1 MASTTTGTCLQGSLS
16 TCAFLTPLCLPK
28 ARLTEPTVVRPRPV
42 MVNTIVFTT
51 TYPGVLGSNTFIPP
65 SKSSKVEK
73 EDVNC
78 FASSKL
84 WQSQLVSSAPR
95 AIDES
100 EFIIPGCSAIVSS
113 AEGRRN
119 YTDLQETA
127 QWIGGTEIPKLILKD
142 LLQ

>member
-1 MASTTTGTCLQGSLS
+1 MASTTTGTCLPGSLS
-16 TCAFLTPLCLPK
+16 TCASLTALCLRK

-42 MVNTIVFTT
+42 MVKGKWFLPQHI
-51 TYPGVLGSNTFIPP
+51 LGSDIFIPP
-65 SKSSKVEK
+65 TTSLKVEK
-73 EDVNC
+73 EDVNH
-78 FASSKL
+78 FVASKL

-100 EFIIPGCSAIVSS
+100 EFIIPGCNAIVSS

-119 YTDLQETA
+119 YTDVQETA
-127 QWIGGTEIPKLILKD
+127 QWIGGLEIPKLILKD